1 MIEQIRKIRANL
13 ASQPLP
19 DRELFDERHVDVMN
33 AHEPDVGKARRIV
46 AKREWSLRGGGKD
59 GGVEPVINV
68 LAGTGELGAL
78 MGERRGIREIHRESR
93 LVSNIPSRFPI
104 SEHIHKGPGHIAA
117 EPLAFAEGQFISPKN
132 GDALGHIENTN
143 SVVNGQPLLSFPNP
157 FPASTA
163 NASIPSQTVVGYPLS
178 TANGRIHQYSVTLE
192 RQIKNIGLR
201 ATYTGSRDIGL
212 NYSIN
217 LDKPMPGLAPFTTA
231 LLPYPQ
237 YTSASYWRSNGR
249 TKFNSLTIEGE
260 RKVGQLTF
268 LAHWVWSASMDNF
281 LNLENPYEAL
291 AWNRDAYPSENSA
304 VISVSWQVPVG
315 KGRTFLAHA
324 PAAMNYLVG
333 GWNLYWIS
341 TLESGHFFSPSYSG
355 SDASHTNTSGG
366 LPNRICDGNLP
377 SDQRSIMHWFNASCF
392 TAPAPGTFGNSGV
405 NVLVGPGYAVQDVSI
420 SKSVPITE
428 RIRFTFTAAYSNLF
442 NHPNFS
448 TPASNVSAPGSV
460 GVISSQFGTSYS
472 RIGEL
477 RGRID
482 F

>member
-1 MIEQIRKIRANL
+1 MVPRSLTDNEFGFFVQDDLKVSNRLTVNFGLRWDIFGPPGYNDGLVYNWSPHTGGIIVPSAAV
-13 ASQPLP
+13 ASINPLFP
-19 DRELFDERHVDVMN
+19 KNIPVATGPVIPNPGLRNFAPRLGV
-33 AHEPDVGKARRIV
+33 AYRIGEHTV
-46 AKREWSLRGGGKD
+46 IRGGYGIYTPTLGLFARAQ
-59 GGVEPVINV
+59 GG
-68 LAGTGELGAL
+68 
-78 MGERRGIREIHRESR
+78 
-93 LVSNIPSRFPI
+93 
-104 SEHIHKGPGHIAA
+104 GPFQIT
-117 EPLAFAEGQFISPKN
+117 ETY
-132 GDALGHIENTN
+132 TN

-163 NASIPSQTVVGYPLS
+163 LASIPSQTVTGYPLS
-178 TANGRIHQYSVTLE
+178 TSNGRIHQYSVTLE
-192 RQIKNIGLR
+192 RQIENIGLR
-201 ATYTGSRDIGL
+201 ATYTGSREVGL

-217 LDKPMPGLAPFTTA
+217 IDKPQPGLVPFTTA

-237 YTSASYWRSNGR
+237 YTSASYWRSNGQ

-260 RKVGQLTF
+260 RKIGQLTF
-268 LAHWVWSASMDNF
+268 LAHWVWSSSLDNM
-281 LNLENPYEAL
+281 LNLENPYAPL
-291 AWNRDAYPSENSA
+291 TWNRDAYPSGNSA
-304 VISVSWQVPVG
+304 VISVVWQVPLG
-315 KGRTFLAHA
+315 QGRSFLSHP
-324 PAAMNYLVG
+324 PAAVNYILG
-333 GWNLYWIS
+333 GWNVYWIS

-377 SDQRSIMHWFNASCF
+377 AGQRTITSWFNAACF

-405 NVLVGPGYAVQDVSI
+405 DVLAGPGYETQDVSV
-420 SKSVPITE
+420 SKSVRITE
-428 RIRFTFTAAYSNLF
+428 RVRFTFTAAYSNLF

-448 TPASNVSAPGSV
+448 TPASNISAPGSV